1 MVAVSLPSWP
11 WDIVRQIAAG
21 RGARVWP
28 VGGCVRDLLLGRPVH
43 DWDFAVDRDALGLA
57 RAVADALGGAFYP
70 LDEARDTGRVVARRE
85 GRRVE
90 LDFARLRGPD
100 LEADLRD
107 RDFTINAM
115 AIGPEGE
122 LMDPT
127 GGLADLE
134 ARRIRAPGPDAFDRD
149 PLRMLRAVRLL
160 AELDLRLEVRTA
172 QWIIER
178 ADRLPTASPERIRDE
193 FARILNARSVADHLH
208 LLDELGL
215 MAPILPDVDALREQ
229 RQTPPHRTDVWWHT
243 LMTVDA
249 AENLLRRIG
258 VVGGEPETH
267 YADAPAPAWDEVQ
280 ETLAP
285 FAPALIR
292 HLRKPVTARRYR
304 RTLLLLAALL
314 HDVGKPLTVTEEMRP
329 GQAHPVLHF
338 YGHEAAGARRAAE
351 WMIGLRFSRAE
362 TAAVATIIRAH
373 LRPSQVADAPGGVTG
388 RTAYRFFRATG
399 DTGVEVVLLAL
410 ADHLAIWGPNLQP
423 ERWARRRAAARA
435 LLEYFF
441 RQAQGAPAPPPLL
454 NGHDLMRELG
464 LPEGPEVGQLL
475 EAIREAQAAGEV
487 TTREEAIALA
497 RRLQTAPGPGSST
510 GSDNLRR

>member
-1 MVAVSLPSWP
+1 MVAISLPSWP
-11 WDIVRQIAAG
+11 WDIVQQVAAG

-28 VGGCVRDLLLGRPVH
+28 VGGCVRDLLLGRTVH

-70 LDEARDTGRVVARRE
+70 LDEERDTGRIILRWE

-115 AIGPEGE
+115 AVGPDGE
-122 LMDPT
+122 LIDPT
-127 GGLADLE
+127 GGLTDLQ
-134 ARRIRAPGPDAFDRD
+134 ARLVRAVGPHAFDQD
-149 PLRMLRAVRLL
+149 PLRMLRAVRIV
-160 AELDLRLEVRTA
+160 AERGLRLEVRTA

-178 ADRLPTASPERIRDE
+178 AGQLPRASPERIRDE
-193 FARILNARSVADHLH
+193 LVRLLNARSVAYHLQ

-215 MAPILPDVDALREQ
+215 MTSILPDVEALREQ
-229 RQTPPHRTDVWWHT
+229 RQTPPHRYDVWWHT

-249 AENLLRRIG
+249 AENILRR
-258 VVGGEPETH
+258 VGTVRGEPETL
-267 YADAPAPAWDEVQ
+267 YADAPGWAWDEVQ

-285 FAPALIR
+285 FAPALVR
-292 HLRKPVTARRYR
+292 HLRRPTTVPRYR
-304 RTLLLLAALL
+304 RTLLILATLL
-314 HDVGKPLTVTEEMRP
+314 HDVGKPLTVTEELKP
-329 GQAHPVLHF
+329 GHSHPILHF
-338 YGHEAAGARRAAE
+338 YAHESAGARRAAE
-351 WMIGLRFSRAE
+351 WMRDLRFSRAE
-362 TAAVATIIRAH
+362 TESVAAMVRAH

-388 RTAYRFFRATG
+388 RAAYRFFRATG
-399 DTGVEVVLLAL
+399 DAGVEVVLLAL

-441 RQAQGAPAPPPLL
+441 HRSRGAIAPPPLV
-454 NGHDLMRELG
+454 NGRDLMTELG
-464 LPEGPEVGQLL
+464 LPEGPEVGRLL

-487 TTREEAIALA
+487 ATREEALALA
-497 RRLQTAPGPGSST
+497 RRLKST
-510 GSDNLRR
+510 GARRC